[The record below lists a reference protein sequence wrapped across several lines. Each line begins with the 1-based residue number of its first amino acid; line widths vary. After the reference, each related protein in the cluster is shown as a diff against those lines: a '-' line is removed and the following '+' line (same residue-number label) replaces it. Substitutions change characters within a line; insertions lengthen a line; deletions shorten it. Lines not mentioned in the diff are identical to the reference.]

1 MNISTV
7 KTDNIIEVLEKI
19 VDFTE
24 TRHRL
29 LTANISNANESDF
42 VPRDLDAEGFAD
54 VMAQAVSEHMQNRRL
69 LFCDSETVKF
79 GERGS
84 FEVTPVIDKQGQS
97 ILEEGVEKYVQL
109 QIDRLSENVINKR
122 IAAELLVWQ
131 QSNREQMV

>member
-29 LTANISNANESDF
+29 LTANILNANESDF
-42 VPRDLDAEGFAD
+42 VPRDLDVEGFAD

-69 LFCDSETVKF
+69 LFCDSETIRF
-79 GERGS
+79 GEGGS
-84 FEVTPVIDKQGQS
+84 FEVVSVIDKQGQS
-97 ILEEGVEKYVQL
+97 ILEEDVEKYVQL

-122 IAAELLVWQ
+122 IASELLVWQ
-131 QSNREQMV
+131 QNSRGQMV

>member
-29 LTANISNANESDF
+29 LTANILNANDSNF
-42 VPRDLDAEGFAD
+42 APRDLDVEEFAE
-54 VMAQAVSEHMQNRRL
+54 VMAQAVSEHMQNSRL

-79 GERGS
+79 GEGGS
-84 FEVTPVIDKQGQS
+84 FEVVPVIDEQGQS
-97 ILEEGVEKYVQL
+97 ILEEDVEKYVQL
-109 QIDRLSENVINKR
+109 QIDRLSEK
-122 IAAELLVWQ
+122 ELMAFW
-131 QSNREQMV
+131 